1 MLLENPDLPDA
12 TKVQE
17 MVTYDI
23 VPEVETYLQ
32 DIVKTLHGSID
43 EIEESLKDDDKKDN
57 YDDKDDEAEDE
68 EKKEGEEDDD
78 DDEDRGRSRKRDKGG
93 KSSKKDT
100 EATVAEK
107 GDIAERIEAIYAANA
122 KEEKALDEANQLKE
136 KYRTGC
142 RVYDGFI

>member
-43 EIEESLKDDDKKDN
+43 EIEESLKDDASKADN
-57 YDDKDDEAEDE
+57 DDEAEDE
-68 EKKEGEEDDD
+68 EEKKDWEEDDD

>member
-1 MLLENPDLPDA
+1 MLLENPNLPDA
-12 TKVQE
+12 AKVQE

-78 DDEDRGRSRKRDKGG
+78 DDSNAYYAFQSKFFCK
-93 KSSKKDT
+93 KKDVFNFT
-100 EATVAEK
+100 
-107 GDIAERIEAIYAANA
+107 
-122 KEEKALDEANQLKE
+122 
-136 KYRTGC
+136 
-142 RVYDGFI
+142 

>member
-23 VPEVETYLQ
+23 VPEVEIYLQ

-43 EIEESLKDDDKKDN
+43 EIEESLKDDASKA
-57 YDDKDDEAEDE
+57 DDDDEADEDE
-68 EKKEGEEDDD
+68 EKKEGEED
-78 DDEDRGRSRKRDKGG
+78 DDEDRGRSRKRDKGS